1 MVNSYDMAGFIIV
14 VIVLVLMSVSTM
26 YDFLCN

>member
-1 MVNSYDMAGFIIV
+1 MVNSYDVAGFVIV
-14 VIVLVLMSVSTM
+14 VIILALMSVNVM